1 MLTVFDVIDQSEEES
16 RARERQIMGGGGK
29 GGNMRRGERE
39 VAGGGERASRKHI
52 TDRDR
57 NEAVE

>member
-1 MLTVFDVIDQSEEES
+1 MRKRVGC
-16 RARERQIMGGGGK
+16 ERDIRGGK

-39 VAGGGERASRKHI
+39 VAGVGERASRKHI

-57 NEAVE
+57 NEAVERRVRRG